1 MKALGKRLLS
11 ACMMVMLVA
20 IMVVPAFAAGE
31 AIAPLTGT
39 IHHYQSCAA
48 TGGTGYLN
56 LYPSSTGGVV
66 RKGTALKSWTRT
78 SSRDQYFKVDI
89 YSKGIAYLAVQT
101 PPTGSGD
108 DAEFSLALNRADPS
122 GKAIVWDKTAGAKDS
137 ALTISYYNS
146 GDTVIFYL
154 RNHAGEKLVCPY
166 SGNVA
171 NGTQFVFMNST
182 GDQIGWRVC

>member
-11 ACMMVMLVA
+11 ACMMVMLVV

-31 AIAPLTGT
+31 AIEPLKGS

-48 TGGTGYLN
+48 TGATGYLN
-56 LYPSSTGGVV
+56 LYPTGGVV
-66 RKGTALKSWTRT
+66 EEGTALRSWTRT
-78 SSRDQYFKVDI
+78 TSKDQYFKVGT
-89 YSKGIAYLAVQT
+89 YAEGIAYLVVQT
-101 PPTGSGD
+101 PPSNDPAAQYT
-108 DAEFSLALNRADPS
+108 LALNRAYPS
-122 GKAIVWDKTAGAKDS
+122 GRAIVWNKDSGAMDS
-137 ALTISYYNS
+137 ALSISYYNS

-154 RNHAGEKLVCPY
+154 RNHAGEKLVCPS
-166 SGNVA
+166 SGNVP